1 MGMGT
6 VEDVRKVLQDFL
18 APELRAV
25 AARFDAI
32 DQRFDSLSKVM
43 DARFEAISN
52 RFDAVDTKLASLEKE
67 ADTKFASLEKEIVRV
82 RELLDVDRRLAKLES
97 QHSQPTQ

>member
-1 MGMGT
+1 MGMGR

-18 APELRAV
+18 VPELRVV

-32 DQRFDSLSKVM
+32 GQRFDSFSKVM
-43 DARFEAISN
+43 DARFEAMSN
-52 RFDAVDTKLASLEKE
+52 RFDAVDTQ
-67 ADTKFASLEKEIVRV
+67 FASLEKEIARV
-82 RELLDVDRRLAKLES
+82 RERLDVDRRLAKLES